1 MIPEESPADVGR
13 ELRDLIKGA
22 ARNAAGIEV
31 EIRRILLARPLTPL
45 KGGERLVK
53 RLAARASQV
62 MGEPVGAKGGPLYTD
77 ARHYTAAGIPT
88 VPYGAGPRSIAGATA
103 HRADERIPPAD
114 TIGRAHAGTHS
125 NTTPHA

>member
-62 MGEPVGAKGGPLYTD
+62 MGEPVGARACRST
-77 ARHYTAAGIPT
+77 PT
-88 VPYGAGPRSIAGATA
+88 
-103 HRADERIPPAD
+103 RA
-114 TIGRAHAGTHS
+114 
-125 NTTPHA
+125 TTPQPASRRCSTAPARAPSRKPTPTAPTSAYRSTTSTRQPRWWR